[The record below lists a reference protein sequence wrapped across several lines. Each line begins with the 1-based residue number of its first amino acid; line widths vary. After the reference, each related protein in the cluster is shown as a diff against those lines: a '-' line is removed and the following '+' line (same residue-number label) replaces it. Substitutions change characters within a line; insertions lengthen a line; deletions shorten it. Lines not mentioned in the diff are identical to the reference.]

1 MQLQYIAMTIPRA
14 PARTRTLLTPV
25 VLTLAT
31 LAACGDADS
40 PEQQVRAV
48 IDQIE
53 LAAENRDV
61 GEFTEHLS
69 EDYRDSTGMGTDE
82 LARYLRGYFIANQS
96 IQLLTRV
103 EQLEFPTDG
112 EARAQV
118 LVGMVGREAA
128 AANQWDLAADLH
140 TFKIALRREDDD
152 WKVTFAEVMR
162 K

>member
-1 MQLQYIAMTIPRA
+1 MQIPRA
-14 PARTRTLLTPV
+14 TARTRIFLTLV
-25 VLTLAT
+25 ALAT

-48 IDQIE
+48 IGQIE

-69 EDYRDSTGMGTDE
+69 EDYRDSTGMGPDE
-82 LARYLRGYFIANQS
+82 VGRYLRGYFIANQS

-103 EQLEFPTDG
+103 EQLDFPTDG